1 MSQKEKTAPNPTSK
15 AETFNNKKNDKH
27 ELELDELVGKL
38 SIEGASQVSQ
48 KLSKEEKQAHQFE
61 ADSRSIFVGNITPN
75 VTPEQIEEHFQECG
89 LIKRITLL
97 YDRNTG
103 TPKGYGYIEFESPAF
118 REKALQLNGAELKG
132 KKIAVS
138 RKRTNIPGYN
148 RHYNTQNQ
156 YFQQWQ
162 WNYPLMAYPNPDSF
176 PYYAPYPPNQSP
188 NQNFGYN
195 KSGYYRGPYN
205 NKNRT
210 HQKKYFNN
218 SKDSARNSRSPSE
231 KSVVMPSHDDK
242 SCAQDKD
249 S

>member
-103 TPKGYGYIEFESPAF
+103 TPKGYGYIAVSYTHLDVYKRQVPHSNEVIVFALRMGLLVGTLGFSKGVDGSLLAFISPASVLGDGNSSDVF
-118 REKALQLNGAELKG
+118 LLEGLSGILGTSSDDIVQSVKIIILLN
-132 KKIAVS
+132 
-138 RKRTNIPGYN
+138 
-148 RHYNTQNQ
+148 NQ
-156 YFQQWQ
+156 
-162 WNYPLMAYPNPDSF
+162 
-176 PYYAPYPPNQSP
+176 
-188 NQNFGYN
+188 
-195 KSGYYRGPYN
+195 
-205 NKNRT
+205 
-210 HQKKYFNN
+210 
-218 SKDSARNSRSPSE
+218 
-231 KSVVMPSHDDK
+231 
-242 SCAQDKD
+242 
-249 S
+249 